1 MPSSAGASAPITYS
15 AADRLLHRIAL
26 THAVMELSFDLE
38 RSRYGKA
45 AAALPDEG
53 APVFVTGLARAGTTV
68 LMRLL
73 HDTGRFAS
81 LTYRDMPFPL
91 APNSWA
97 KLSGKRKVLASV
109 ERGHGDGL
117 SHDLDSPE
125 AIEEVFWRALEGKH
139 YIRRTHVLPHAPD
152 DDTIAA
158 FRDLT
163 ALVRL
168 RHDRPLYLS
177 KNNAN
182 VLRLGGIV
190 AAFPDAVLVHPFRDP
205 LQQAAS
211 LLNQHRRAIERGDA
225 DPFRAKFMTWLGH
238 HEFGRDHRPALI
250 PGAPTA
256 FEPSD
261 TIDYW
266 LKMWLATH
274 RLLLAQPDGV
284 RNRQIFVDFDALCA
298 APATITALSK
308 ATGSDLGSGEG
319 LHPPRMHDAVGTDP
333 ALLDQARAVHAQ
345 LRSCAKSD

>member
-1 MPSSAGASAPITYS
+1 MPSSAGDSAPATYS

-26 THAVMELSFDLE
+26 THAVMELSFDIE

-45 AAALPDEG
+45 AAALPDGG
-53 APVFVTGLARAGTTV
+53 APVFVTGLARAGTTI
-68 LMRLL
+68 LMRRL

-97 KLSGKRKVLASV
+97 KLAGKRKAVASV

-125 AIEEVFWRALEGKH
+125 AIEEVFWRAFEGKH
-139 YIRRTHVLPHAPD
+139 YIKRTHVLPHEPGD
-152 DDTIAA
+152 ETIAG

-168 RHDRPLYLS
+168 RHDRPRYLS

-182 VLRLGGIV
+182 VLRLGAIV
-190 AAFPDAVLVHPFRDP
+190 AAFPDAMLVHPFRDP

-211 LLNQHRRAIERGDA
+211 LLNQHRRAIAGGDA
-225 DPFRAKFMTWLGH
+225 DPFRARFMTWLGH

-250 PGAPTA
+250 PGAPED
-256 FEPSD
+256 FEAAD
-261 TIDYW
+261 RIDYW
-266 LKMWLATH
+266 LKVWIATH
-274 RLLLAQPDGV
+274 RLLLAQPDAV
-284 RNRQIFVDFDALCA
+284 RARQAFVDFDALCA
-298 APATITALSK
+298 QPATIAALSK
-308 ATGSDLGSGEG
+308 ATGADLGMGEG
-319 LHPPRMHDAVGTDP
+319 LHPPRAHDVTGTDH
-333 ALLDQARAVHAQ
+333 ALLDQARAVHAD
-345 LRSCAKSD
+345 LKTR